1 MISDFDINAI
11 QEEQAAKKAIVM
23 LLNLIENSKQ
33 ENQELKEQIQ
43 TLEDEINRLKGEQA
57 KPKVKANTH

>member
-11 QEEQAAKKAIVM
+11 QEEQAAREAIVM
-23 LLNLIENSKQ
+23 LLNIVENSKQ

-43 TLEDEINRLKGEQA
+43 ALEDEINRSADTESDPIIFNIQS
-57 KPKVKANTH
+57 